1 MQLFD
6 TGSADFDPDAL
17 LHEVS
22 RSLRR
27 ITIPST
33 DFGRKDYTQEIAA
46 GFSRRITDTQQ
57 MSRLQEAHRLAM
69 HAILVDLQQSA
80 TGKMQQI
87 TQSLSD
93 TQKSFVGNLVQ
104 DMQGGLDALS
114 EQLANREQALVRITD
129 AQSVVVHCLESIK
142 NAT

>member
-1 MQLFD
+1 
-6 TGSADFDPDAL
+6 
-17 LHEVS
+17 
-22 RSLRR
+22 
-27 ITIPST
+27 
-33 DFGRKDYTQEIAA
+33 
-46 GFSRRITDTQQ
+46 
-57 MSRLQEAHRLAM
+57 M

>member
-1 MQLFD
+1 
-6 TGSADFDPDAL
+6 
-17 LHEVS
+17 
-22 RSLRR
+22 
-27 ITIPST
+27 
-33 DFGRKDYTQEIAA
+33 
-46 GFSRRITDTQQ
+46 

-80 TGKMQQI
+80 KDKMQQI

-114 EQLANREQALVRITD
+114 EQLADREQALVRLGD
-129 AQSVVVHCLESIK
+129 AQLLVEHCMASIESQK
-142 NAT
+142 TP